1 MEKWEYM
8 TYKYRTGGWL
18 GGKVDTE
25 EFDQALNQFGEQG
38 WEVVSCLDTSVG
50 QGQSRDVLVVF
61 KRRK

>member
-25 EFDQALNQFGEQG
+25 EFDQALNHYGEHG
-38 WEVVSCLDTSVG
+38 WEVVSCLDTSVS